1 MSNAVVVL
9 AALKISVLLPVSKY
23 IDKSDFNYQ
32 GLLTRWALGAENYIY
47 LFYYYRFSQCLFG
60 IIKPSLLMTVLYY
73 SFKRLLFSTW

>member
-32 GLLTRWALGAENYIY
+32 GLLTRWALGAENFLY
-47 LFYYYRFSQCLFG
+47 LL
-60 IIKPSLLMTVLYY
+60 ILLL
-73 SFKRLLFSTW
+73 